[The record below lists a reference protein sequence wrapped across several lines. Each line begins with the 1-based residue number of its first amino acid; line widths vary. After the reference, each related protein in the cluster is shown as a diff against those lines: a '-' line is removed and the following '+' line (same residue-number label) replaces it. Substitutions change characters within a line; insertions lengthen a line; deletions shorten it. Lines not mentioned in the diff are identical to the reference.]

1 MARNHLA
8 AGLVAVLALAA
19 CGKAGHDDAD
29 AAATKKF
36 AALRAHNDSVRKA
49 HAAAAAADSVARVR
63 FAACSDSVSAVLAKA
78 PVTRKKKAPTADSV
92 ATLVSGACGSQPV
105 TTTLAAATPR
115 ATDTAATPVA
125 SAPAPAATAAVP
137 AAASPAASDSTPADS
152 LQAGTL
158 AADSS
163 RGHETEVQRETFAY
177 SGGTRDP
184 FGSLMKLKSAG
195 PELGDLQ
202 LVGVYQDLRNSSNS
216 VAVLREK
223 STSHRHKVR
232 VGDELG
238 RLRVRQILARDVV
251 FNIEDFG
258 YERQETLSL
267 RKQEDLTP

>member
-19 CGKAGHDDAD
+19 CGKGGHDDVD

-49 HAAAAAADSVARVR
+49 RAAAAAADSVARIR
-63 FAACSDSVSAVLAKA
+63 YAACSDSVSTVLAKA
-78 PVTRKKKAPTADSV
+78 PVTKKQKAPTADSV

-115 ATDTAATPVA
+115 PADTAR
-125 SAPAPAATAAVP
+125 AVP
-137 AAASPAASDSTPADS
+137 AADPAVASAAPAVASDSTPADS
-152 LQAGTL
+152 LRLDTL
-158 AADSS
+158 AADSAH
-163 RGHETEVQRETFAY
+163 GHETEVQRETFAY

>member
-1 MARNHLA
+1 MPICPAIA
-8 AGLVAVLALAA
+8 SAA
-19 CGKAGHDDAD
+19 CGKGAKDDAKEAGLKKY
-29 AAATKKF
+29 AAM
-36 AALRAHNDSVRKA
+36 RVHNDSVRKA
-49 HAAAAAADSVARVR
+49 RAAAAAADSVAGIRY
-63 FAACSDSVSAVLAKA
+63 AACSDSVSAVLAKA
-78 PVTRKKKAPTADSV
+78 PVTKKKKAPAADSV
-92 ATLVSGACGSQPV
+92 ATMVSGACGSQPV

-115 ATDTAATPVA
+115 AADTAHA
-125 SAPAPAATAAVP
+125 APAAGPAV
-137 AAASPAASDSTPADS
+137 ASSAPAASDSTPADS
-152 LQAGTL
+152 LRSDTL